1 MKFIGAQLGVGEI
14 GVGSFRQ
21 PAVAKR
27 REAKLIAKAGSTRMA
42 GSRPRPSRTIFREG
56 PLLARSRHSLN
67 DVGVFVEMDALGTEG
82 RRILNAGLAD
92 GLESV
97 TERPPAITAF

>member
-1 MKFIGAQLGVGEI
+1 MKFIGARLGVGEI

-42 GSRPRPSRTIFREG
+42 RQPTTTVPYYF
-56 PLLARSRHSLN
+56 P
-67 DVGVFVEMDALGTEG
+67 
-82 RRILNAGLAD
+82 
-92 GLESV
+92 
-97 TERPPAITAF
+97 